1 MSEGPIS
8 LDEDRRAQDRWS
20 VNVAESW
27 EIFFWTR
34 EFRCSEAEL
43 RRAVAAVGKSAR
55 DVRVHLANLQRT
67 NQCQQ

>member
-1 MSEGPIS
+1 MS

-43 RRAVAAVGKSAR
+43 RCAVDAVGKSAR
-55 DVRVHLANLQRT
+55 DVRVHRANLQRAY
-67 NQCQQ
+67 QCQQ